1 MGAERDVEPLEVL
14 LRTLL
19 AKVVVAA
26 IDSIAAFQFA
36 SSSSL
41 LLLLLAGPPI
51 TAESKSPGAK
61 TLHFSFFFVR
71 GLCLDLEKPAQV
83 GFTGL

>member
-1 MGAERDVEPLEVL
+1 
-14 LRTLL
+14 
-19 AKVVVAA
+19 VVVAA

-61 TLHFSFFFVR
+61 TLHFSFSLFGVY
-71 GLCLDLEKPAQV
+71 V
-83 GFTGL
+83 WT

>member
-14 LRTLL
+14 LRALL
-19 AKVVVAA
+19 EKVVVAA

-36 SSSSL
+36 SSSSLL

-61 TLHFSFFFVR
+61 TLHFSFSLFGVY
-71 GLCLDLEKPAQV
+71 V
-83 GFTGL
+83 WT

>member
-14 LRTLL
+14 LRALL
-19 AKVVVAA
+19 EKVVVAA

-36 SSSSL
+36 SSSS